1 MTDRLD
7 LPAYLERIAYRG
19 ELRPSLSVLSALH
32 LAHAT
37 HIPFENLD
45 ILLGRAIRL
54 DLESLQAKLLAG
66 GRGGYCFEQNL
77 LFAAGLEALGFAVQ
91 PLAARVRYRSQRI
104 LPRTHMLLLVDVDGG
119 RWLCDVGFGAE
130 GLLLPVPFGTA
141 EAVRHFAWRYRIVPE
156 DGLWLLQS
164 LHQGQRQD
172 PSWQD
177 LYAFSLETQHLADFE
192 MASHYVSTHPDS
204 RFVQTLTAQLPT
216 PEGRHILRNREL
228 VFDRGA
234 SAESRLLADDEE
246 LLMVLAGTFGLR
258 FPPGTRFCYRD
269 GAS

>member
-1 MTDRLD
+1 MSDRLD
-7 LPAYLERIAYRG
+7 LSAYLERIAHRG
-19 ELRPSLSVLSALH
+19 ALAPSLSLLQALH

-45 ILLGRAIRL
+45 VLLGRAIRL
-54 DLESLQAKLLAG
+54 DLASLQAKLVAG

-77 LFAAGLEALGFAVQ
+77 LFAAGLEALGFRVQ
-91 PLAARVRYRSQRI
+91 RLSARVRYRSQRI

-130 GLLLPVPFGTA
+130 GLLLPVPFGTG
-141 EAVRHFAWRYRIVPE
+141 EEVRHYAWRYRIVAE

-164 LHQGQRQD
+164 LQQAPRPG
-172 PSWQD
+172 WQD
-177 LYAFSLETQHLADFE
+177 LYAFTLEAQHLADFE
-192 MASHYVSTHPDS
+192 MANHYVSTHPDS
-204 RFVQTLTAQLPT
+204 RFVQTLTVQLPT

-228 VFDRGA
+228 ICDRGV
-234 SAESRLLADDEE
+234 SVDSRLLADDEE

-258 FPPGTRFCYRD
+258 FAQGTRFACLAR
-269 GAS
+269 

>member
-45 ILLGRAIRL
+45 ILLGRGIRL

-77 LFAAGLEALGFAVQ
+77 LFAAALEALGFQVRR
-91 PLAARVRYRSQRI
+91 LAARVRYRSQRI

-130 GLLLPVPFGTA
+130 GLLLPVPLGTA
-141 EAVRHFAWRYRIVPE
+141 EAVRHFAWSYRIVPE

-164 LHQGQRQD
+164 LQQPPQPG
-172 PSWQD
+172 WQD
-177 LYAFSLETQHLADFE
+177 LYAFTLEAQHLADFE
-192 MASHYVSTHPDS
+192 MANHYVSTHPDS
-204 RFVQTLTAQLPT
+204 RFVQTLTVQLPT

-228 VFDRGA
+228 VFDRGV
-234 SAESRLLADDEE
+234 SMDSRLLADDEE
-246 LLMVLAGTFGLR
+246 LLAVLEGTFGLR
-258 FPPGTRFCYRD
+258 FPQGTRFAYRD
-269 GAS
+269 GTQ